1 MGKREE
7 KNRRRGR
14 EKDKKRRGTRNKLDY
29 NILDKRPATKK
40 RRKETEGK

>member
-7 KNRRRGR
+7 KKEGGGGKRI
-14 EKDKKRRGTRNKLDY
+14 KKRRGTRNKLDY